1 MDMMKSLKTLQ
12 LTLRR
17 DKSQRN
23 VALIE
28 TPLDIDILLG
38 RSKGAFNHVGNRRFR
53 VFILMHLKDY
63 MNANSRMEKT
73 LVVNRVYEQISDAG
87 GRFLKEDTKTEKWI
101 QVSHKVGRDKVG
113 HALRDAVGAR
123 EKMASSGN
131 EEGRNG
137 QKNMLPARRISEVA
151 IAKFRRNSVADR
163 TRPGIVLDV
172 RFSRSCNDLNPD
184 DHVTMKSSMALNAA
198 QARHELQNQDS
209 DEEEGDS
216 SNELGQGGSSELMFE
231 SFDFSGSK
239 RSIEP
244 TPIRST
250 TAASSSDGVRNGA
263 ISSDANKFTRNAAPD
278 SDSPPVDKLVQ
289 DDRSGELSVMSE
301 ATTKK
306 WYDLAPSS
314 EFSVASVDTD
324 VFDDPDGNEPSIVGF
339 PRHLVDKVNARL
351 SLEGSGSTLLS
362 SRKKGESVVSR
373 RKFDKGPKR
382 PTKDVELSE
391 EFSIMSL
398 DTRGKLEQEDAG
410 FKSEDFG
417 LNAEEFVKATYGHG
431 GLRSDDLCLKSDEF
445 ALPSHLPKSDEFG
458 LACDV
463 SIISHVSGL
472 RASSSDFSARS
483 SASDPRNSVTF
494 DIDVTAIPNGLT
506 ESTIS
511 EAKISNISDTA
522 AAGTDHGSVRLDSKP
537 RISWALHDQPKGLMD
552 TVIEGSPLGDRNV
565 ASSEDCDER
574 NSGSGVN
581 GDRGVLSG
589 NGPIPGGGAPE
600 PMRDSLSSEF
610 GLKFGEWPRSSLDS
624 LLSKEVENY
633 DHIENNEM

>member
-1 MDMMKSLKTLQ
+1 MNVLTSLKS

-28 TPLDIDILLG
+28 TPLEIDILLG

-53 VFILMHLKDY
+53 VFILMHLQDY
-63 MNANSRMEKT
+63 LNANSRMEKT

-87 GRFLKEDTKTEKWI
+87 GRFLREDTKSDKWI
-101 QVSHKVGRDKVG
+101 QVPHKVGRDKVG

-123 EKMASSGN
+123 VQRASSGN

-137 QKNMLPARRISEVA
+137 QKNSLPAKRISEVA

-163 TRPGIVLDV
+163 SRPPIVLEA

-184 DHVTMKSSMALNAA
+184 DHVAIKNTMALNAA
-198 QARHELQNQDS
+198 QACLELQNQDS
-209 DEEEGDS
+209 DDEEGGS
-216 SNELGQGGSSELMFE
+216 SSELGQGGSSELMFE
-231 SFDFSGSK
+231 PFHFSSSK
-239 RSIEP
+239 RSMEP
-244 TPIRST
+244 TPLRSS
-250 TAASSSDGVRNGA
+250 TAASRPDGVRNRA
-263 ISSDANKFTRNAAPD
+263 KSSEATPD
-278 SDSPPVDKLVQ
+278 SDSPTVDKLLH

-301 ATTKK
+301 STTKK

-314 EFSVASVDTD
+314 EFSVATVDTD
-324 VFDDPDGNEPSIVGF
+324 VFDDVDGNEPSIVGF

-373 RKFDKGPKR
+373 RKFDKGAKR
-382 PTKDVELSE
+382 PSKDAELSE
-391 EFSIMSL
+391 EFSVMSL

-417 LNAEEFVKATYGHG
+417 LNTEEFVKATYGHG

-445 ALPSHLPKSDEFG
+445 ALPSHLPKSDDFG
-458 LACDV
+458 SACDV

-483 SASDPRNSVTF
+483 SGSEPRNSVAF
-494 DIDVTAIPNGLT
+494 DIDATAIPNIST
-506 ESTIS
+506 ETSIA
-511 EAKISNISDTA
+511 EAKVSNISDSATA
-522 AAGTDHGSVRLDSKP
+522 GPDQRLDSKP
-537 RISWALHDQPKGLMD
+537 RISWALDDQHRGLMD
-552 TVIEGSPLGDRNV
+552 TVLEGSPLGDRNV
-565 ASSEDCDER
+565 TSSEDCDER
-574 NSGSGVN
+574 KSGIGVDCDRGVSSGSG
-581 GDRGVLSG
+581 
-589 NGPIPGGGAPE
+589 PIAGGGTPD

-610 GLKFGEWPRSSLDS
+610 GLKFSEWPRRSFDS
-624 LLSKEVENY
+624 LLSKEVEND
-633 DHIENNEM
+633 DHIGDNDM